1 MTATGTITFPTPTTN
16 AGAGPLPVKV
26 RTADGETVG
35 WGVSGSP
42 ISVAPGQYFVS
53 IVMPDGRER
62 TSGEMVEVQPGGDS
76 APAPMEARV
85 AAAPPPLSFAAAEPM
100 AAPSPGFESDA
111 DVGAPHSRAVSRGMP
126 DDMARDAAP
135 DAAPAAAI
143 AGAAPDGQC
152 CVGRLW
158 RGDWFAA
165 WDSAAL
171 AAAGRTAPDLALAL
185 GADFTLSETAPLMI
199 DHVPGLDTMFSMR
212 IGAATRYAVVPY
224 DECAACVGEAPNPR
238 TIATRL
244 VTGPAGPAARFRS
257 SIAEEANTLLAFVEN
272 GVLTEMWTVSEDMI
286 NQGERAMYGAGSSI
300 LRAVTGAYVLLRA
313 NHLDGLDAWLR
324 TLAEAAPSL
333 PDIAILRVE
342 MLARLGMH
350 EDALAL
356 LHDAIG
362 GRCPWFRSGLS
373 YMLERVRLY
382 IDVSANTDV
391 PFQISDGE
399 LPRFVEA
406 RDRLDRLMRVLV
418 RGQVMSTFDVPD

>member
-1 MTATGTITFPTPTTN
+1 MTSSGTITCPTP
-16 AGAGPLPVKV
+16 AGEFGAGPLPVKV
-26 RTADGETVG
+26 RTADGEMVG
-35 WGVSGSP
+35 SGVSGSP
-42 ISVAPGQYFVS
+42 ISMAPGRYFVS

-62 TSGEMVEVQPGGDS
+62 SSGEMVDVEPGHDSSPAQLSMPIVAAS
-76 APAPMEARV
+76 APMVGPI
-85 AAAPPPLSFAAAEPM
+85 AEPM
-100 AAPSPGFESDA
+100 EVASDGFESNA
-111 DVGAPHSRAVSRGMP
+111 EAGAAQSRAVSRDIP
-126 DDMARDAAP
+126 DGIAADPASPAAP
-135 DAAPAAAI
+135 PAT
-143 AGAAPDGQC
+143 AGES
-152 CVGRLW
+152 CVARLW

-171 AAAGRTAPDLALAL
+171 SAAGRPAPDMARVMGTEL
-185 GADFTLSETAPLMI
+185 TLFETKPVII
-199 DHVPGLDTMFSMR
+199 DHAPGLDQFLALR
-212 IGAATRYAVVPY
+212 IGAATRYAIVPY
-224 DECAACVGEAPNPR
+224 DECAACVGETANPR
-238 TIATRL
+238 EIAARL
-244 VTGPAGPAARFRS
+244 MLGPSGPAARFRS

-272 GVLTEMWTVSEDMI
+272 GVLTEMWTVSEDMV
-286 NQGERAMYGAGSSI
+286 NQGECAMYGAGSSI

-333 PDIAILRVE
+333 PDIAILRAE

-356 LHDAIG
+356 LRGAIG

-391 PFQISDGE
+391 PFQIADSE
-399 LPRFVEA
+399 LPRFIEA